1 MKKEGRKTKYTPEL
15 VTRICGLL
23 EKDTYTVAEICES
36 VGICRD
42 TFFSWKNSFPDFS
55 DAIKKAEEKRRDTFV
70 IEAKN
75 SILKKIRGYKVTE
88 IKTVNAPTGET
99 DSEGNP
105 VLKLKEQT
113 TITKYVQPDT
123 TAIIFTLT
131 NLDPEHWK
139 NRQNIDGN
147 IQSDVRFTGFQS
159 VLPNVP
165 DIEAMTKNAREQC
178 REKFLKG
185 DE

>member
-1 MKKEGRKTKYTPEL
+1 MTKRGRKTKFTEDIAK
-15 VTRICGLL
+15 RICDLI

-42 TFFSWKNSFPDFS
+42 TFFSWKNSLPDFS
-55 DAIKKAEEKRRDTFV
+55 DAIKKAEEKRRETFV
-70 IEAKN
+70 VEAKN

-88 IKTVNAPTGET
+88 IKNVNAPTGET

-139 NRQNIDGN
+139 NRQNIESTQQGE
-147 IQSDVRFTGFQS
+147 VRFTGFPA
-159 VLPNVP
+159 VLPVVE
-165 DIEAMTKNAREQC
+165 DIEKLTEENRRRFKLE
-178 REKFLKG
+178 E
-185 DE
+185 

>member
-1 MKKEGRKTKYTPEL
+1 MDEKGNPKQIIKEKKT
-15 VTRICGLL
+15 
-23 EKDTYTVAEICES
+23 
-36 VGICRD
+36 
-42 TFFSWKNSFPDFS
+42 
-55 DAIKKAEEKRRDTFV
+55 IKKH
-70 IEAKN
+70 I
-75 SILKKIRGYKVTE
+75 
-88 IKTVNAPTGET
+88 
-99 DSEGNP
+99 
-105 VLKLKEQT
+105 
-113 TITKYVQPDT
+113 QPDT
-123 TAIIFTLT
+123 TAIIFALT

-165 DIEAMTKNAREQC
+165 DIEAITKNAREQC